1 MADGALRHLIC
12 ATILIVSPLFI
23 PAHTFVPYIYA
34 PTPQKLKGAGISIGH
49 VAAQLLQLNQPQ
61 ESAKL
66 AALAV
71 QLRPRDDRL
80 WSILA
85 EAQLRSGQLG
95 AAARSLAQAKELNPN
110 KAELWFA
117 EASLALRANRPKIAV
132 DLLDHGLELDPDN
145 ASAYFD
151 LGNARIMQDQF
162 RLALKAFEKATAIRP
177 GFWEAL
183 NNQAL
188 VLFEMGNRS
197 EAIRRWRHVLEI
209 NASPESMLALAAALN
224 SEQPG
229 DNEAFNLAT
238 KALATDPNY
247 VLTSH
252 QKQHLWGLQ
261 LRWATERLLEEPT
274 LRTSVVRAEANAS
287 PDNYQ
292 HR

>member
-1 MADGALRHLIC
+1 M
-12 ATILIVSPLFI
+12 
-23 PAHTFVPYIYA
+23 
-34 PTPQKLKGAGISIGH
+34 
-49 VAAQLLQLNQPQ
+49 
-61 ESAKL
+61 
-66 AALAV
+66 
-71 QLRPRDDRL
+71 
-80 WSILA
+80 
-85 EAQLRSGQLG
+85 
-95 AAARSLAQAKELNPN
+95 
-110 KAELWFA
+110 
-117 EASLALRANRPKIAV
+117 

-209 NASPESMLALAAALN
+209 SASPESMLALAAALN

-274 LRTSVVRAEANAS
+274 LRTSVVRAEANAN
-287 PDNYQ
+287 PDNHQ